1 MKIALVSS
9 QRIWGG
15 GEQLLFTLGTEL
27 ERLGKSIVWIVSED
41 SELSRRLAENG
52 SDRMT
57 YRGRH
62 PSPSSLMQL
71 RGELKARQIEVLH
84 ANETHAISLC
94 GVMTLGQRAKP
105 WIVGVK
111 HTIFPIRSAMRYN
124 WIVDRLVCVSRAV
137 REVSLDAGILD
148 DKLAVVRAGVDIPEY
163 DRREARNK
171 VCEELMVSPELPLLC
186 GVGSLI
192 PCKGYDTLIDAAAQL
207 RTRIGDFRLAICG
220 EGSMRS
226 KLESQIARL
235 GLQDQVK
242 LTGFIRDPNLW
253 IAAADVFVHPSR
265 SEGLPLVSL
274 AAQKLGTPMVASEVG
289 GLREVMRCKYTS
301 RLLGWVMQ
309 ADSSSHLTELMVDAL
324 NNTEKRR
331 ERIKAARQAFD
342 TGFSVSKMVNGFL
355 RVYEEGATSSNQT
368 SFTRHSRV
376 A

>member
-148 DKLAVVRAGVDIPEY
+148 DRLAVVRAGVDIPEY